1 MVTETRDLSLS
12 RLPDKEMPL
21 IASELQSPVRK
32 SASKEPTCF
41 FFYHQ
46 LRIHPART

>member
-1 MVTETRDLSLS
+1 MVTETRDLSL
-12 RLPDKEMPL
+12 PDKEMLL
-21 IASELQSPVRK
+21 IASADLQSPVRK

-46 LRIHPART
+46 LRLHPART